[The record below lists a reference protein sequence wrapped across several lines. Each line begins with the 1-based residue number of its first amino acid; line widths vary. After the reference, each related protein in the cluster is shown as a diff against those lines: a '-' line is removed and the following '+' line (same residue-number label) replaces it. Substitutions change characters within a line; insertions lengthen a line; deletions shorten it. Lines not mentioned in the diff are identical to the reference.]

1 MTKVVLVEAHPLI
14 RLGLHQLLGAMA
26 GSWDVLALD
35 ARSIGEFA
43 YLDCDVELVILGM
56 AAEPS
61 LSWQT
66 LGEVERILHPRRTLL
81 LSEPAT
87 TWQPP
92 SGANFNSVYGCISRT
107 APVEVVEAAI
117 RLGMA
122 GEHVVTARNAPAV
135 TAVGKGPAPWP
146 APPVATPEPNRW
158 QPQPVHVNGASS
170 FDDPELPAPAPAA
183 TSASA
188 RGALDPVAGA
198 QLLNVTP
205 RQYEVLTLLA
215 RGYPIKTV
223 SRMLNIS
230 TATAKAHASTL
241 YQRLRVNSKGE
252 AVYAARQ
259 RGVFFD

>member
-26 GSWDVLALD
+26 GSWDVMALD
-35 ARSIGEFA
+35 ARSISEFA

-56 AAEPS
+56 APEPTQ
-61 LSWQT
+61 SWQT
-66 LGEVERILHPRRTLL
+66 LAEVERILHPRRTLL
-81 LSEPAT
+81 LSEPAAA
-87 TWQPP
+87 WQPP
-92 SGANFNSVYGCISRT
+92 AGTQYASVYGCISRT

-122 GEHVVTARNAPAV
+122 GEHVVAQRTVAAPQI
-135 TAVGKGPAPWP
+135 KPASPWP
-146 APPVATPEPNRW
+146 APPEPSRW
-158 QPQPVHVNGASS
+158 QPPPVHMNGAE
-170 FDDPELPAPAPAA
+170 PEVEAEPPVSVAPAVP
-183 TSASA
+183 T
-188 RGALDPVAGA
+188 RTALDPVAGA